1 MGTTYV
7 TRPAAWT
14 GRHRRRKAATHR
26 VGLAVLGAIWLGL
39 GAFGTFAT
47 AGVVR

>member
-7 TRPAAWT
+7 TRPATWT
-14 GRHRRRKAATHR
+14 GRHRRKAATHR
-26 VGLAVLGAIWLGL
+26 VGLAVLGAIWLL
-39 GAFGTFAT
+39 GMSAGTFAT